1 MTFNIYIFLDFL
13 FNFEEL
19 FVSVFEVFLSCKA
32 LE

>member
-1 MTFNIYIFLDFL
+1 MTFNICFQVFL

-19 FVSVFEVFLSCKA
+19 FVSGFEVFLFCEA